1 MQPVSSISLFFL
13 LAAAYAGQAY
23 AAPKTHMTTFG
34 KSVSVKWYVG
44 LNESSTFDLK
54 VRPLY
59 IDGRLK
65 EYTIGSPHDIT
76 DRLFAVRRAFR
87 INDNLPEEAGST
99 PRWYWQRGGWL
110 LLDRN
115 TGRVSPINLPDFD
128 PLYSDPSW
136 YRDYI
141 AYCGVSDDG
150 KKLYAIVAQLGRR
163 KPVLKKPVGD
173 ATADGTPDSECPA
186 PAWQRQPTRVTFR
199 PEQGPGLTFT
209 VRGHVVDVVNDAE
222 EEEGTE

>member
-23 AAPKTHMTTFG
+23 AAPKAHVTTLG
-34 KSVSVKWYVG
+34 KSVSVKWYVD
-44 LNESSTFDLK
+44 LNESSAFDLK

-99 PRWYWQRGGWL
+99 PR
-110 LLDRN
+110 
-115 TGRVSPINLPDFD
+115 S
-128 PLYSDPSW
+128 
-136 YRDYI
+136 
-141 AYCGVSDDG
+141 
-150 KKLYAIVAQLGRR
+150 
-163 KPVLKKPVGD
+163 
-173 ATADGTPDSECPA
+173 
-186 PAWQRQPTRVTFR
+186 
-199 PEQGPGLTFT
+199 
-209 VRGHVVDVVNDAE
+209 
-222 EEEGTE
+222 

>member
-13 LAAAYAGQAY
+13 LAAAYAAPAY
-23 AAPKTHMTTFG
+23 AAPKAHVTTFG

-44 LNESSTFDLK
+44 LNESSAFDLK

-99 PRWYWQRGGWL
+99 PRWY
-110 LLDRN
+110 
-115 TGRVSPINLPDFD
+115 
-128 PLYSDPSW
+128 
-136 YRDYI
+136 
-141 AYCGVSDDG
+141 
-150 KKLYAIVAQLGRR
+150 
-163 KPVLKKPVGD
+163 
-173 ATADGTPDSECPA
+173 
-186 PAWQRQPTRVTFR
+186 
-199 PEQGPGLTFT
+199 
-209 VRGHVVDVVNDAE
+209 
-222 EEEGTE
+222 

>member
-59 IDGRLK
+59 IDGQLK

-99 PRWYWQRGGWL
+99 PRWYWQRGRWL
-110 LLDRN
+110 LMDRV
-115 TGRVSPINLPDFD
+115 TRHFSAINLSCFD
-128 PLYSDPSW
+128 PLYSPPSC
-136 YRDYI
+136 YRDCI
-141 AYCGVSDDG
+141 DYCQVS
-150 KKLYAIVAQLGRR
+150 
-163 KPVLKKPVGD
+163 
-173 ATADGTPDSECPA
+173 
-186 PAWQRQPTRVTFR
+186 QRC
-199 PEQGPGLTFT
+199 
-209 VRGHVVDVVNDAE
+209 
-222 EEEGTE
+222 